1 MHVNTPN
8 LQITNLSLIS
18 NNQCAENER
27 KLNTELINN
36 LNQINSHPQQ
46 KLNGKIKGREMQTQ
60 GQHSM
65 CYRRGNRNPRRKTTP
80 PPLKR

>member
-1 MHVNTPN
+1 M
-8 LQITNLSLIS
+8 
-18 NNQCAENER
+18 ENER
-27 KLNTELINN
+27 KFNTELINN

-65 CYRRGNRNPRRKTTP
+65 CYRRGNQSLRRKTSLPST
-80 PPLKR
+80 KR